1 MRGQKHAR
9 RRADGPADSRYAVES
24 VSWRECASALGRLG
38 LSLPTEA
45 QWEYAARAGTDW
57 PWWTGPRNTD
67 LEGAANLGDRRLR
80 EGFGPPS
87 WFYADWLDDGYEV
100 HAPVGTYRQNAF
112 GLHDVHGNVW
122 EWCRD
127 LRCGYDSPAA
137 EGDGERRCDERRFR
151 VFRGGSFFY
160 AAGVARSAYRYF
172 YPPEFARHNLGVR
185 PSRAIEFGD

>member
-1 MRGQKHAR
+1 MYKRQ
-9 RRADGPADSRYAVES
+9 
-24 VSWRECASALGRLG
+24 
-38 LSLPTEA
+38 
-45 QWEYAARAGTDW
+45 
-57 PWWTGPRNTD
+57 
-67 LEGAANLGDRRLR
+67 NLGDRRLR